1 MTKVIRIVENN
12 HVSGVVYG
20 TVEIQDNEVSH
31 KQNYKQMIAKTTKA
45 RMKQLRDS
53 RTRRK

>member
-1 MTKVIRIVENN
+1 MTKVIKIVENN
-12 HVSGVVYG
+12 HITGVIYG

>member
-1 MTKVIRIVENN
+1 MTKVIKIVENN
-12 HVSGVVYG
+12 HITGIVYG

>member
-12 HVSGVVYG
+12 HVTGVVYG
-20 TVEIQDNEVSH
+20 TVEIQDNTSAH
-31 KQNYKQMIAKTTKA
+31 KQNYKQMVTKTTKA

>member
-1 MTKVIRIVENN
+1 MTKVIKIIEDNRIT
-12 HVSGVVYG
+12 GVVYG
-20 TVEIQDNEVSH
+20 TVEIPDTASTI
-31 KQNYKQMIAKTTKA
+31 KPNYKQMIAKTTKA

>member
-1 MTKVIRIVENN
+1 MTKVIRIVEDN
-12 HVSGVVYG
+12 HVTGVIYD
-20 TVEIQDNEVSH
+20 TVEIADLQITQ
-31 KQNYKQMIAKTTKA
+31 KQRYNQMVAKTTKA

>member
-1 MTKVIRIVENN
+1 MTKVIKIVENN
-12 HVSGVVYG
+12 HITGVVYG

-31 KQNYKQMIAKTTKA
+31 KQNYNQMVAKTTKA
-45 RMKQLRDS
+45 RMRQLRDS

>member
-1 MTKVIRIVENN
+1 MTKVIKIVENN
-12 HVSGVVYG
+12 HITGVVYG

-53 RTRRK
+53 RTRGK

>member
-12 HVSGVVYG
+12 HVTGVVYG
-20 TVEIQDNEVSH
+20 TVEIHDNTSAH

-45 RMKQLRDS
+45 RIKQLRDS

>member
-1 MTKVIRIVENN
+1 MTKVIKIIEDNRIT
-12 HVSGVVYG
+12 GVVYG
-20 TVEIQDNEVSH
+20 TVEIPDTASTAEPKYN
-31 KQNYKQMIAKTTKA
+31 QMVAKTTKA

>member
-1 MTKVIRIVENN
+1 MTKVIKIVENN
-12 HVSGVVYG
+12 HITGVVYG
-20 TVEIQDNEVSH
+20 TVEIQDNKASH

>member
-12 HVSGVVYG
+12 HITGVVYG
-20 TVEIQDNEVSH
+20 TVEMPDTASTQ
-31 KQNYKQMIAKTTKA
+31 KQRYNQMVAKTTKA

>member
-12 HVSGVVYG
+12 HITGVVYG
-20 TVEIQDNEVSH
+20 TVETPDNVSTH
-31 KQNYKQMIAKTTKA
+31 KQNHNQMVAKTTKA

>member
-1 MTKVIRIVENN
+1 MTKVIKIVENN
-12 HVSGVVYG
+12 HITGVVYG
-20 TVEIQDNEVSH
+20 TVEIQDNEASH
-31 KQNYKQMIAKTTKA
+31 KQNYNQMIAKTTKA

>member
-1 MTKVIRIVENN
+1 MTKVIRIVEDN
-12 HVSGVVYG
+12 HITGVVYD
-20 TVEIQDNEVSH
+20 TIEITDLQITQ
-31 KQNYKQMIAKTTKA
+31 KQRYNQMVAKTTKA

>member
-1 MTKVIRIVENN
+1 MTKVIKIVENN
-12 HVSGVVYG
+12 HITGIVYG

-45 RMKQLRDS
+45 RMRQLHDS

>member
-1 MTKVIRIVENN
+1 MTKIIKIVENN
-12 HVSGVVYG
+12 HITGVVYG

-45 RMKQLRDS
+45 RIKQLRDS

>member
-12 HVSGVVYG
+12 HITGVVYG

-31 KQNYKQMIAKTTKA
+31 KQNYNQMVAKTTKA

>member
-1 MTKVIRIVENN
+1 MTQIIAIVENN
-12 HVSGVVYG
+12 HVTGVVYG

>member
-20 TVEIQDNEVSH
+20 TVEIHDNTSAH
-31 KQNYKQMIAKTTKA
+31 KQNYKQMIAKTTKS

>member
-12 HVSGVVYG
+12 HVTGVVYG
-20 TVEIQDNEVSH
+20 TVEIHDNTSAS
-31 KQNYKQMIAKTTKA
+31 KQNYNQMIAKTTKA
-45 RMKQLRDS
+45 RMRQLRDS

>member
-1 MTKVIRIVENN
+1 MTKVIKIIEDNRIT
-12 HVSGVVYG
+12 GVVYG
-20 TVEIQDNEVSH
+20 TVEIQDTASTV
-31 KQNYKQMIAKTTKA
+31 KPNYKQMIAKTTKA

>member
-12 HVSGVVYG
+12 HITGVVYG
-20 TVEIQDNEVSH
+20 TVEIQGNEASH
-31 KQNYKQMIAKTTKA
+31 KQNYNQMVAKTTKA
-45 RMKQLRDS
+45 RMKQVRDS